1 MKKTIVMLAA
11 GGALVSA
18 AGCANLGGAPTTP
31 DEFRVVKKAPL
42 VVPPDYSLRPPSS
55 GQAQPIEL
63 DPSRTEVTT
72 AFGTSVGQDASLSER
87 ALIAAAD
94 ANAVSSVVRTQVD
107 FEEARIIRKSQS
119 AMDRIMF
126 WNKAD
131 EEAYPVED
139 SATGGEE
146 VTIER
151 GSGNARL
158 KLPGT

>member
-1 MKKTIVMLAA
+1 MKKTMILLAA
-11 GGALVSA
+11 GGALASV
-18 AGCANLGGAPTTP
+18 AGCASLSGPPNTP

-63 DPSRTEVTT
+63 DPSRTEATT
-72 AFGTSVGQDASLSER
+72 AFGASVGQDASASER
-87 ALIAAAD
+87 ALVAAAG

-107 FEEARIIRKSQS
+107 YEEARVIRKSQS

-126 WNKAD
+126 WSRTD
-131 EEAYPVED
+131 EPYPVED

-146 VTIER
+146 VMIER
-151 GSGNARL
+151 GSGTSRL